1 MVENKCALRGWSV
14 TYLFPWNAACD
25 PGRNYFPLE
34 GLELAWSIPASG
46 NSGLVYFCVLCFHP
60 YA

>member
-1 MVENKCALRGWSV
+1 V
-14 TYLFPWNAACD
+14 TYLFTWNAACD
-25 PGRNYFPLE
+25 SGRNYFPFE

-46 NSGLVYFCVLCFHP
+46 NSGLVFLDLGLFHLCFHP